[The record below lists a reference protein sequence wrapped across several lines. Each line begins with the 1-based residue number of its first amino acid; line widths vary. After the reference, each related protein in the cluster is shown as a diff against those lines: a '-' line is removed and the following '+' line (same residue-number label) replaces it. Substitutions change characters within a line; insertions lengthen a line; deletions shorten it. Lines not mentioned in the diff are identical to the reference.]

1 MNKYVNHDG
10 TLKDNKV
17 LEDLNKAG
25 NMYRQG
31 ELLETHDLLLEI
43 VKQLKSLKITTNLI
57 RNTKVFGE

>member
-31 ELLETHDLLLEI
+31 ELLETQDLLLEI
-43 VKQLKSLKITTNLI
+43 VNAIKIFEDN
-57 RNTKVFGE
+57 N

>member
-17 LEDLNKAG
+17 LEDIHKAE

-43 VKQLKSLKITTNLI
+43 VKAIKIFEEN
-57 RNTKVFGE
+57 N

>member
-1 MNKYVNHDG
+1 MNRYVNHDG

-17 LEDLNKAG
+17 IEDLNKAE

-43 VKQLKSLKITTNLI
+43 VKAIKTFEEN
-57 RNTKVFGE
+57 N